1 MPCLV
6 HLCMGGPSEMEA
18 RAEEADAVRQS
29 VAPTSLWLDYR
40 GTIAGTVSERPEGLM
55 VAWDAALYCLLRTFL

>member
-1 MPCLV
+1 
-6 HLCMGGPSEMEA
+6 MGGPSEMEA